1 MEPAG
6 KTLRHL
12 LCAIGCI
19 LIGGAFT
26 LPAERTV
33 EYADPSGETWR
44 EEGKLRV
51 SVAAAREMWELALR
65 REGWRCERVIPL
77 ETVSARHL
85 EVWRKGEDT
94 LLLGLWSVAP
104 GVSGYQWGIM
114 KREP

>member
-1 MEPAG
+1 MTGIAKILFRILPAV
-6 KTLRHL
+6 
-12 LCAIGCI
+12 GCL
-19 LIGGAFT
+19 LIGSAFT
-26 LPAERTV
+26 MPTERTV

-44 EEGKLRV
+44 EEGKMRV
-51 SVAAAREMWELALR
+51 SVVAARQMWELALR

-85 EVWRKGEDT
+85 EVWRKGEET

-114 KREP
+114 KPEP